1 MKINSKIIGV
11 GHYVP
16 KLIVTNDDLSKIVD
30 TNDEWIYSRTGIKE
44 RRKVEHELTHEMAH
58 LAALEAV
65 KDAKINVSDID
76 LIVVATVTEHQKTP
90 ACANY
95 VQGLLGIQKEIMSF
109 DLNAACTGFNYALEI
124 ASSLL
129 HSQPAFKHALVIG
142 AETLSKVLDYTDRST
157 CILFGDGAGA
167 VVISKDTHEQSHFYN
182 VTRPDMEHILDIN
195 GLIKMDGRKVF
206 LFAVEVV
213 QKAIEHILN
222 VSGYSIDDID
232 HIIPHQANIRIIQA
246 VAKGMSLP
254 IEKFEVNIERYGNTS
269 AASIPI
275 TLSEYKKKHT
285 TSKRVLMVGFGG
297 GFTYGASIMELT
309 I

>member
-44 RRKVEHELTHEMAH
+44 RRKVEHESTHEMAY

-65 KDAKINVSDID
+65 KDANIDVSDID
-76 LIVVATVTEHQKTP
+76 LIVVATVTEQQKTP

-109 DLNAACTGFNYALEI
+109 DVNAACTGFNYALEI

-129 HSQPAFKHALVIG
+129 HSQPSFKHALVIG

-167 VVISKDTHEQSHFYN
+167 VVLSKETQDQSYFYN

-213 QKAIEHILN
+213 QKAIEHMLK
-222 VSGYSIDDID
+222 VSGYSIDEID

-297 GFTYGASIMELT
+297 GFTYGASIMELS

>member
-1 MKINSKIIGV
+1 
-11 GHYVP
+11 
-16 KLIVTNDDLSKIVD
+16 
-30 TNDEWIYSRTGIKE
+30 
-44 RRKVEHELTHEMAH
+44 
-58 LAALEAV
+58 
-65 KDAKINVSDID
+65 
-76 LIVVATVTEHQKTP
+76 
-90 ACANY
+90 
-95 VQGLLGIQKEIMSF
+95 
-109 DLNAACTGFNYALEI
+109 
-124 ASSLL
+124 
-129 HSQPAFKHALVIG
+129 
-142 AETLSKVLDYTDRST
+142 
-157 CILFGDGAGA
+157 
-167 VVISKDTHEQSHFYN
+167 
-182 VTRPDMEHILDIN
+182 MEHILDIN

-213 QKAIEHILN
+213 QKAIEHMLK
-222 VSGYSIDDID
+222 VSGYSIDEID

-297 GFTYGASIMELT
+297 GFTYGASIMELS

>member
-44 RRKVEHELTHEMAH
+44 RRKVEHESTHEMAY

-65 KDAKINVSDID
+65 KDANIDVSDID

-167 VVISKDTHEQSHFYN
+167 VVLSKETQNQSYFYN

-213 QKAIEHILN
+213 QKAIEHMLK
-222 VSGYSIDDID
+222 VSGYSIDEID

-297 GFTYGASIMELT
+297 GFTYGASIMELS

>member
-44 RRKVEHELTHEMAH
+44 RRKDEHESTHEMAY

-65 KDAKINVSDID
+65 KDANIDVSDID

-167 VVISKDTHEQSHFYN
+167 VVLSKETQNQSYFYN

-213 QKAIEHILN
+213 QKAIEHMLK
-222 VSGYSIDDID
+222 VSGYSIDEID

-297 GFTYGASIMELT
+297 GFTYGASIMELS

>member
-1 MKINSKIIGV
+1 
-11 GHYVP
+11 
-16 KLIVTNDDLSKIVD
+16 
-30 TNDEWIYSRTGIKE
+30 
-44 RRKVEHELTHEMAH
+44 
-58 LAALEAV
+58 
-65 KDAKINVSDID
+65 
-76 LIVVATVTEHQKTP
+76 VVATVTEHQKTP

-167 VVISKDTHEQSHFYN
+167 VVLSKETQNQSYFYN

-213 QKAIEHILN
+213 QKAIEHMLK
-222 VSGYSIDDID
+222 VSGYSIDEID

-297 GFTYGASIMELT
+297 GFTYGASIMELS

>member
-44 RRKVEHELTHEMAH
+44 RRKVEHESTHEMAY

-65 KDAKINVSDID
+65 KDANIDVSDID

-129 HSQPAFKHALVIG
+129 HSQPSFKHALVIG

-167 VVISKDTHEQSHFYN
+167 VVLSKETQNQSYFYN

-213 QKAIEHILN
+213 QKAIEHMLK
-222 VSGYSIDDID
+222 VSGYSIDEID

-297 GFTYGASIMELT
+297 GFTYGASIMELS

>member
-44 RRKVEHELTHEMAH
+44 RRKVEHESTHEMAY

-65 KDAKINVSDID
+65 KDAKIDVSDID

-129 HSQPAFKHALVIG
+129 HSQPSFKNALVIG

-167 VVISKDTHEQSHFYN
+167 VVISKETKKQSYFYN

-213 QKAIEHILN
+213 QKAIEHILK
-222 VSGYSIDDID
+222 VSGYSIDEID

-254 IEKFEVNIERYGNTS
+254 MEKFEVNIERYGNTS

-275 TLSEYKKKHT
+275 TLAEYKKKHT

-297 GFTYGASIMELT
+297 GFTFGASIMELT

>member
-1 MKINSKIIGV
+1 MKLNSKMIGV

-30 TNDEWIYSRTGIKE
+30 TNDEWIITRTGIKE
-44 RRKVEHELTHEMAH
+44 RRKVEHETTHEMAY
-58 LAALEAV
+58 LAALEAI
-65 KDAKINVSDID
+65 KDAKISVDDID
-76 LIVVATVTEHQKTP
+76 VIIVATVTEAQKTP

-95 VQGLLGIQKEIMSF
+95 VQGLLGIKKEIMSF

-129 HSQPAFKHALVIG
+129 HTQPQFKHALVIG

-167 VVISKDTHEQSHFYN
+167 AILSKETQSQSYFYN
-182 VTRPDMEHILDIN
+182 VTRPDMEHILDIDR
-195 GLIKMDGRKVF
+195 LIKMDGRKVF

-213 QKAIEHILN
+213 QKAIEHMLK

-297 GFTYGASIMELT
+297 GFTYGASIMELS

>member
-1 MKINSKIIGV
+1 MKLNSKIVGV

-16 KLIVTNDDLSKIVD
+16 NKVVTNDDLSKIVE

-44 RRKVEHELTHEMAH
+44 RRNVGTESTHEMAYY
-58 LAALEAV
+58 AALEAI
-65 KDAKINVSDID
+65 KDANIDKNDID
-76 LIVVATVTEHQKTP
+76 LIIVATVTEQQKTP
-90 ACANY
+90 ACSNF
-95 VQGLLGIQKEIMSF
+95 VQGLLGLDKEIMSF
-109 DLNAACTGFNYALEI
+109 DVNAACTGFNYALEI

-129 HSQPAFKHALVIG
+129 HSQPKFNKALVIG
-142 AETLSKVLDYTDRST
+142 AETLSNILDYTDRST

-167 VVISKDTHEQSHFYN
+167 VVLAKAPEASSFFYN
-182 VTRPDMEHILDIN
+182 VARPDMEHILDID

-222 VSGYSIDDID
+222 VSGYSIEDID

-246 VAKGMSLP
+246 VAKAMDVP
-254 IEKFEVNIERYGNTS
+254 METFEVNIERYGNTS

-297 GFTYGASIMELT
+297 GFTYGASIVELT